1 MFQEARAMPCS
12 PEDEPSG
19 NEALEFVPP
28 VEHGPGLRR
37 AKLTIETYETCF
49 RAMSVVLINGK

>member
-1 MFQEARAMPCS
+1 MQCS

-19 NEALEFVPP
+19 NEALELVPP

-37 AKLTIETYETCF
+37 AKLIIEKYETCF